1 MILSACC
8 PRAERTVIQDGRYSG
23 KIYITLYV
31 NEYPTVNI
39 GLRFSSH
46 RGISGRR
53 GNNSTETCPR
63 LTCMKY
69 DITRLLCRLG

>member
-1 MILSACC
+1 MILSAYC
-8 PRAERTVIQDGRYSG
+8 PGAERTVIRDGRYSG

-46 RGISGRR
+46 RGIFG
-53 GNNSTETCPR
+53 
-63 LTCMKY
+63 
-69 DITRLLCRLG
+69 